1 MIGLLWI
8 FQDGIL
14 KADGDGQR
22 IARIRRALGVRA
34 IDFFDRRHG
43 ILYHVHA
50 CMCMV
55 ERSAPVATKTI
66 SIDLEAYDRLKAVQR
81 ETESFSQVIKR
92 VVGKPLDVPQFLKR
106 IGREPISDEAAAA
119 IESHVEKRHR
129 PSRRKR

>member
-1 MIGLLWI
+1 ML
-8 FQDGIL
+8 
-14 KADGDGQR
+14 
-22 IARIRRALGVRA
+22 
-34 IDFFDRRHG
+34 
-43 ILYHVHA
+43 
-50 CMCMV
+50 

-106 IGREPISDEAAAA
+106 IGRKPISDQAAAA
-119 IESHVEKRHR
+119 IESHVEKRRR